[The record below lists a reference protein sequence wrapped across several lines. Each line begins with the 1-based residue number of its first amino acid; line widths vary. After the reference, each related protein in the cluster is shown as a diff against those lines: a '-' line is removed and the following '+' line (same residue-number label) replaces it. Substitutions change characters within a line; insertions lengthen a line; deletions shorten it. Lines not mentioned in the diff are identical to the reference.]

1 MHNALARALI
11 IVLLAGLALLS
22 AACEDEQLAGDRG
35 SIPAE
40 SATAEPIATATPAP
54 EPSPTSAPTITPTA
68 TPTLT
73 PTATPTRTPIPT
85 PTPSPLDGYR
95 TQNTGWLQAVH
106 PTLYRQLEE
115 LPWVVDGLSEWDT
128 VVIDNL
134 LFVGANDT
142 DTLTNVLGRAWAQD
156 NITVT
161 EGDAIEYL
169 SLIGLYSEEAARDV
183 SVMPFLE
190 TVEPDD
196 VLALRGIQRVASFED
211 IRLSALLNHQ
221 TLVGGITDEQT
232 TIVVAASVGRDV
244 AEIRRVLR
252 PGYADIQEAI
262 TGTQLTPDLKVSIF
276 RTTRRIPTETIDRIR
291 DAVEFSEGMMNLPLP
306 VSHVIVVQNEES
318 VVEESGGTNFGGY
331 AIGVLPGQ
339 LDLHG
344 PYSQALLAHEIA
356 HYFWRGF
363 VGWINEGV
371 ADTFEYMY
379 APEADKPDLISPSRR
394 CQARNLQELTEEY
407 EKHDYTCN
415 YYLGQALFLDLLDDM
430 GEEEFKEGVREL
442 YSLSLAEREEYKH
455 AGIEQVRQAFP
466 EQSHIIEEHW
476 SD

>member
-134 LFVGANDT
+134 LYVGANDT

-196 VLALRGIQRVASFED
+196 VLALRGIQRV
-211 IRLSALLNHQ
+211 R
-221 TLVGGITDEQT
+221 
-232 TIVVAASVGRDV
+232 
-244 AEIRRVLR
+244 
-252 PGYADIQEAI
+252 
-262 TGTQLTPDLKVSIF
+262 
-276 RTTRRIPTETIDRIR
+276 
-291 DAVEFSEGMMNLPLP
+291 
-306 VSHVIVVQNEES
+306 
-318 VVEESGGTNFGGY
+318 
-331 AIGVLPGQ
+331 
-339 LDLHG
+339 
-344 PYSQALLAHEIA
+344 
-356 HYFWRGF
+356 
-363 VGWINEGV
+363 
-371 ADTFEYMY
+371 
-379 APEADKPDLISPSRR
+379 
-394 CQARNLQELTEEY
+394 
-407 EKHDYTCN
+407 
-415 YYLGQALFLDLLDDM
+415 
-430 GEEEFKEGVREL
+430 
-442 YSLSLAEREEYKH
+442 
-455 AGIEQVRQAFP
+455 
-466 EQSHIIEEHW
+466 
-476 SD
+476 